1 MAKAREERGG
11 LGFAAAVRATGA
23 LRAPL
28 ARWPRP
34 AWRLGRPRCGRP
46 DWRQSGI
53 LGHGRAGRHP
63 AGQRRAGHVPM
74 AARAVFVARTLAGVG
89 KGGPMAGRRLAAGH
103 IPPARMRARS
113 PSLPARGRMPPAAAQ
128 MTPSASLPQLA
139 CACPPPRPASKSQPA
154 GAPISQARRRRGPR
168 PPPARPSWAAS
179 CRPCTA
185 RARRRPC

>member
-1 MAKAREERGG
+1 
-11 LGFAAAVRATGA
+11 LGSPLPCAP
-23 LRAPL
+23 RAPCGL
-28 ARWPRP
+28 P
-34 AWRLGRPRCGRP
+34 WRVGHGRRGVWAGLDAAGRTG
-46 DWRQSGI
+46 DNAGI

-103 IPPARMRARS
+103 IPPARMCARS

-128 MTPSASLPQLA
+128 MTPSACLPQLA
-139 CACPPPRPASKSQPA
+139 CACPPPRLAPKSQPA
-154 GAPISQARRRRGPR
+154 GAPISQARRRRGSR
-168 PPPARPSWAAS
+168 PLPARPSWAAS